1 MTQKNNSPL
10 LENNPINQERRY
22 DIDALRVI
30 ATILLI
36 YFHTAMIFNKWS
48 VFHIKNDDLSIEAA
62 IFVSFFNIWHM
73 PLFFLLSGISTYY
86 ALDFR
91 TGKQYA
97 KERVKRLL
105 LPLIFGIFIVVPPQV
120 YYERLA
126 WWSETRHSPINF
138 NGSYFEFYP
147 HFFEGIYPNGNFSWH
162 HLWFIWYLFF
172 ISLIILPYFLKLKRE
187 EGKHTILKI
196 ANYFEEKR
204 KIFLFA
210 IPLIIVNVSLRW
222 IFPQAHNF
230 IFDWAVI
237 LHFLFIFIYGFIII
251 SDSRFEISISRNKGL
266 ALILGVIIAIFSLT
280 FDTIRYMSLNSNS
293 SSFNA
298 FFENPII
305 LIITYLI
312 GMTIW
317 SFGMWCWLIAIL
329 GYARKYL
336 NKPNSFISYASKIS
350 LPFYILHQTVI
361 IIIGFYV
368 IQWDTTILVKYIVIS
383 TAALFITVFL
393 CELIK
398 TNNILRFVFG
408 MKLKK
413 K

>member
-1 MTQKNNSPL
+1 
-10 LENNPINQERRY
+10 
-22 DIDALRVI
+22 
-30 ATILLI
+30 
-36 YFHTAMIFNKWS
+36 
-48 VFHIKNDDLSIEAA
+48 
-62 IFVSFFNIWHM
+62 M
-73 PLFFLLSGISTYY
+73 PLFFLLSGISTSF
-86 ALDFR
+86 ALNFR

-105 LPLIFGIFIVVPPQV
+105 IPLIFGILMIVPPQV

-138 NGSYFEFYP
+138 NGSYIDFYP
-147 HFFEGIYPNGNFSWH
+147 QFFQGIYPNGNFSWH
-162 HLWFIWYLFF
+162 HLWFVWYLFF
-172 ISLIILPYFLKLKRE
+172 ISLITLPYLLKLKRE
-187 EGKHTILKI
+187 DDKQTILKI
-196 ANYFEEKR
+196 ANFFEKGR
-204 KIFLFA
+204 KIFLLA

-222 IFPQAHNF
+222 LFPESHDF

-237 LHFLFIFIYGFIII
+237 LHFLLIFIFGYFII

-280 FDTIRYMSLNSNS
+280 FDTIRYISLTSNS
-293 SSFNA
+293 GSFNE
-298 FFENPII
+298 FFDNPVI

-317 SFGMWCWLIAIL
+317 SFGVWCWLIAIL

-336 NKPNSFISYASKIS
+336 NKPSPFISYASKIS
-350 LPFYILHQTVI
+350 LPFYILHQMVI

-368 IQWDTTILVKYIVIS
+368 IQWNTTILVKYLVIS

-398 TNNILRFVFG
+398 TNNISRFVFG

>member
-36 YFHTAMIFNKWS
+36 YFHTAMIFNIWS
-48 VFHIKNDDLSIEAA
+48 VFHLKNNDLSIEAA

-222 IFPQAHNF
+222 IFPEAHNF

-237 LHFLFIFIYGFIII
+237 LNFLFIFIYGFIII